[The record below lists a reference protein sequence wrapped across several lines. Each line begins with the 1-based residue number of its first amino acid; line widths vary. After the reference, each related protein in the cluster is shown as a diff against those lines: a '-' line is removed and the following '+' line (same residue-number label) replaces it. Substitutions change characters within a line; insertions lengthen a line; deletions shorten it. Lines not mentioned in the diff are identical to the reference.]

1 MQTDG
6 DEDDD
11 DDDDDDDESDDD
23 IPVAYANETIIMLL
37 STRLVIWFF
46 SRNYSMLQL

>member
-37 STRLVIWFF
+37 STRLVI
-46 SRNYSMLQL
+46 

>member
-6 DEDDD
+6 DEDEDE
-11 DDDDDDDESDDD
+11 DDDDESDDD

-37 STRLVIWFF
+37 STRLVI
-46 SRNYSMLQL
+46 

>member
-6 DEDDD
+6 DED

-37 STRLVIWFF
+37 STRLVI
-46 SRNYSMLQL
+46 

>member
-6 DEDDD
+6 DEDE
-11 DDDDDDDESDDD
+11 DDDDDDESDDD

-37 STRLVIWFF
+37 STRLVI
-46 SRNYSMLQL
+46 